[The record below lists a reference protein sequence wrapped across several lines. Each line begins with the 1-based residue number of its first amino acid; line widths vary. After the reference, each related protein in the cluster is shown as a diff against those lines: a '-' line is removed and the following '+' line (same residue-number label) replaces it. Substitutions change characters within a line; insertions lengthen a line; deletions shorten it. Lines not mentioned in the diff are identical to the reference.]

1 MAANKWFKFYGGEY
15 LSDPKIESLTIQ
27 EKCCWVTLL
36 CLASM
41 NSQGGLIEFLTV
53 ETLLNKSGIQFDPYH
68 PEEWDK
74 SLSVLNKFK
83 RMRMI
88 ELYENGDIEIINWNK
103 RQETNLTPAE
113 RAKSY
118 RDRKKVV
125 TKSSRSKVTNVTQ
138 EENRIE
144 ENRREEGNMYEGVF
158 ESFWLEFPE
167 KKGKGKAYE
176 SWCKIKSDKTQII
189 QAIKKQVINNH
200 FKGKDGKD
208 YIPHPATWL
217 NQKRW
222 EDEIKITEVINLDFR
237 TK

>member
-1 MAANKWFKFYGGEY
+1 
-15 LSDPKIESLTIQ
+15 
-27 EKCCWVTLL
+27 
-36 CLASM
+36 M

-125 TKSSRSKVTNVTQ
+125 TNSSQIKVTNVTQ
-138 EENRIE
+138 EENRIDK
-144 ENRREEGNMYEGVF
+144 NRID
-158 ESFWLEFPE
+158 
-167 KKGKGKAYE
+167 KKGTVAIAPTLEQIESYCLEKNLNFDASKFFYYYE
-176 SWCKIKSDKTQII
+176 SNGWKVGKNPMKNWKSAIASWMSKDKVSVKKDLPII
-189 QAIKKQVINNH
+189 S
-200 FKGKDGKD
+200 FK
-208 YIPHPATWL
+208 
-217 NQKRW
+217 N
-222 EDEIKITEVINLDFR
+222 
-237 TK
+237 